1 MRPATRSATSGGKN
15 RAHYAQEM
23 DDSTSRTA
31 SSVRAEHHDV
41 IVVGAGIS
49 GIGAAYHLKKFCPD
63 RTFTILEGR
72 GDIGGTWDLFRY
84 PGIRSDSDM
93 HTLGYSF
100 KPWTAEKSIAD
111 GPSIMAY
118 LRETVAEYDIEPT
131 IRFHHKVVRAEW
143 DSTSA
148 TWTVHALINE
158 SEVVVLTCNF
168 LFMCSGYY
176 SYRGGYD
183 PEFPGR
189 ENFTG
194 DIIHPQQWPEDLD
207 YSGKRVVV
215 IGSGATAVTI
225 VPAIAGDAKHV
236 TMLQRSPTW
245 MVARPDVDPVA
256 AKIKRFLPQRLA
268 HPLIRAKN
276 TFFQQFFYKKT
287 RTDPET
293 VKGKLLQGVRAL
305 VGPDVDVEKHFTPT
319 YNPWDQRLCLVPNG
333 DLFAAVRGGSA
344 SVVTDGIE
352 SFTETGISLTSGEH
366 LDADIIVTATGLELV
381 TLGDMDFVVDGAT
394 VDFADTFTY
403 RGVAYSD
410 VPNLVSTFGYINASW
425 TLRADLTSAY
435 VCRLLNHMK
444 KTGTNQ
450 ATPRL
455 RADEANMSQRPWI
468 DDFSSGYMQRM
479 MPMLPKQGDREPW
492 TNPQRLAPD
501 KKALL
506 KTSVNDGVMTFTT
519 SQTAPSTNRYA
530 TN

>member
-1 MRPATRSATSGGKN
+1 
-15 RAHYAQEM
+15 
-23 DDSTSRTA
+23 
-31 SSVRAEHHDV
+31 
-41 IVVGAGIS
+41 
-49 GIGAAYHLKKFCPD
+49 
-63 RTFTILEGR
+63 
-72 GDIGGTWDLFRY
+72 
-84 PGIRSDSDM
+84 M

-158 SEVVVLTCNF
+158 SEVVVLTRNF
-168 LFMCSGYY
+168 LFMCSVTTA
-176 SYRGGYD
+176 
-183 PEFPGR
+183 
-189 ENFTG
+189 TG
-194 DIIHPQQWPEDLD
+194 
-207 YSGKRVVV
+207 
-215 IGSGATAVTI
+215 AVTTRNF
-225 VPAIAGDAKHV
+225 PAVKTSTATLFIHSNGQKTSTTQANVWSSLARERPPSPSFLRLPV
-236 TMLQRSPTW
+236 MLSTSRCCNAPLPGWSLDPTSTRLRQRSSGS
-245 MVARPDVDPVA
+245 
-256 AKIKRFLPQRLA
+256 FLNDLL

-305 VGPDVDVEKHFTPT
+305 VGPDVDVERHFTPT
-319 YNPWDQRLCLVPNG
+319 YN
-333 DLFAAVRGGSA
+333 RGINGSA
-344 SVVTDGIE
+344 LCQMVISSQRFEVGQHLWSPTA
-352 SFTETGISLTSGEH
+352 SSHSLKPNSLTSGEH
-366 LDADIIVTATGLELV
+366 LNADIIVTATGLELV

-444 KTGTNQ
+444 KTSTNQ

-455 RADEANMSQRPWI
+455 RADEVNMSRRPWI

-501 KKALL
+501 KS
-506 KTSVNDGVMTFTT
+506 SVEN
-519 SQTAPSTNRYA
+519 QC
-530 TN
+530 

>member
-1 MRPATRSATSGGKN
+1 MG
-15 RAHYAQEM
+15 
-23 DDSTSRTA
+23 
-31 SSVRAEHHDV
+31 
-41 IVVGAGIS
+41 
-49 GIGAAYHLKKFCPD
+49 
-63 RTFTILEGR
+63 
-72 GDIGGTWDLFRY
+72 
-84 PGIRSDSDM
+84 
-93 HTLGYSF
+93 
-100 KPWTAEKSIAD
+100 
-111 GPSIMAY
+111 
-118 LRETVAEYDIEPT
+118 
-131 IRFHHKVVRAEW
+131 
-143 DSTSA
+143 
-148 TWTVHALINE
+148 
-158 SEVVVLTCNF
+158 
-168 LFMCSGYY
+168 SGYY
-176 SYRGGYD
+176 DYDAGYTPD
-183 PEFPGR
+183 FPGV
-189 ENFTG
+189 EGFGG
-194 DIIHPQQWPEDLD
+194 DIIHPQQWDD
-207 YSGKRVVV
+207 TVNYTNKKVVV
-215 IGSGATAVTI
+215 IGSGATAVTL
-225 VPAIAGDAKHV
+225 VPELAKQAGHV

-256 AKIKRFLPQRLA
+256 TKIKRLLPQRLA

-293 VKGKLLQGVRAL
+293 VKGKLLQGVRAF
-305 VGPDVDVEKHFTPT
+305 VGPNVDVEKHFTPT

-333 DLFAAVRGGSA
+333 DFFKAVRNGSA
-344 SVVTDGIE
+344 SIVTDSIE

-381 TLGDMDFVVDGAT
+381 TLGDMDFVVDGT
-394 VDFADTFTY
+394 TIDFADTFTY

-425 TLRADLTSAY
+425 TLRADLTCAY

-455 RADEANMSQRPWI
+455 RADETNMPRRPWI

-506 KTSVNDGVMTFTT
+506 KTSLEDGVMTFTT
-519 SQTAPSTNRYA
+519 SQSTPTTGRYA